1 MKEIEMKPEKL
12 KIQAIIVNT
21 IRKLIITEKYLY
33 HI

>member
-1 MKEIEMKPEKL
+1 MKPEKR
-12 KIQAIIVNT
+12 KIPAKIVNA